1 MLAPVYLQRRK
12 KFSVVLIRV
21 MGESVKLKRMREYQ
35 VPMYKTRNR
44 ATGVVGIMRGDY
56 IQETIPRRVER

>member
-1 MLAPVYLQRRK
+1 
-12 KFSVVLIRV
+12 
-21 MGESVKLKRMREYQ
+21 MGESAKLKRMREYQ

-56 IQETIPRRVER
+56 IQEDGEVG